1 MLSRIYHL
9 AAYFEKGL
17 VLSLRLGIMLSLFF
31 CFSLEA
37 QNSTPTIVQ
46 TRNKLKQL
54 DIKIEK
60 LKQTLAS
67 AQDKRAVLNQELSN
81 TEKQIGEGINRLKI
95 IQNNMSAK
103 ERNIAE
109 LQEKINQLNNQ
120 LDTQQTLLANHIRA
134 RYQMGE
140 YQPLKWLLNQDD
152 PFKINRILTY
162 YQYLIKS
169 RQHLIAEIDLTR
181 KNLNKNKNKL
191 DNEQAENKQL
201 KYKLAQHQQQ
211 LEQSKKYHAT
221 LIQSINSEIQNSQQ
235 ALHDFE
241 KDKNNLSRLL
251 TSLSQQSVI
260 QNGKPFMQMRKKLPF
275 PVQTSRRSIH
285 RMNQGVTFFAD
296 EGSTVTAVSSGK
308 VVFSDWLKGYG
319 LLLIID
325 HGQGFMTL
333 YAHNQSLF
341 KRKGQMVQQ
350 NEQIASVGHSGGIK
364 QNGLYFEIRQK
375 GKAVNPLEWLS

>member
-1 MLSRIYHL
+1 
-9 AAYFEKGL
+9 
-17 VLSLRLGIMLSLFF
+17 MLSLFF